1 MNYTTTDQNSKE
13 LLNTKYILGF
23 NISTNRKRPIYY
35 KYKGFNEINDVNKEL
50 HKVWPLVEF
59 LREGQK
65 VKPYIDYDEKQEYND
80 SKELYKFQQEG
91 KRQLLKR
98 LLNIFIEALKNN
110 SRAINLLKN
119 VGFDNIAL
127 SAITLMELYFGA
139 LNKRELTKIKSRL
152 QTMRIVHLNQD
163 ISESATALVEG
174 YAKSHGLQIPA
185 LLC

>member
-1 MNYTTTDQNSKE
+1 MILCDTD
-13 LLNTKYILGF
+13 
-23 NISTNRKRPIYY
+23 
-35 KYKGFNEINDVNKEL
+35 
-50 HKVWPLVEF
+50 
-59 LREGQK
+59 
-65 VKPYIDYDEKQEYND
+65 
-80 SKELYKFQQEG
+80 
-91 KRQLLKR
+91 
-98 LLNIFIEALKNN
+98 IFIEALKNN